1 MGGGLLNGC
10 LIPPLS
16 PVPTPEIVLFFWCT
30 GARFQCACAYSVY
43 SDLLKLADLP
53 DYVFVCGLLETG
65 SLSRSRIDYTLFVN
79 GVSVYG

>member
-1 MGGGLLNGC
+1 MQAGS
-10 LIPPLS
+10 PLVRRS
-16 PVPTPEIVLFFWCT
+16 ELDAPTRPVTYLSE
-30 GARFQCACAYSVY
+30 S
-43 SDLLKLADLP
+43 DLP